1 MINIVAGDTARLR
14 IMIDSDD
21 GALRL
26 WGRAAITGEA
36 RDSALLLSVK
46 EAESTSPVNSLVQ
59 MISTK
64 DESIL

>member
-36 RDSALLLSVK
+36 RDSALVYFY
-46 EAESTSPVNSLVQ
+46 P
-59 MISTK
+59 
-64 DESIL
+64 